1 MTDFISQVL
10 AGLASKQ
17 QPDQLAFV
25 NGMPIINP
33 AYNGPAV
40 QRARIMQQPALQARI
55 DDMLGSLQYQD
66 QWMQRMK
73 LPLENKV
80 NSMLGESVWP
90 PLR

>member
-10 AGLASKQ
+10 AGLNSKQ

-40 QRARIMQQPALQARI
+40 QRAQRTQPPALQARI
-55 DDMLGSLQYQD
+55 DEMLGALQYQD
-66 QWMQRMK
+66 QWTQHMR
-73 LPLENKV
+73 LPLERRV
-80 NSMLGESVWP
+80 NSMLGEFVWP